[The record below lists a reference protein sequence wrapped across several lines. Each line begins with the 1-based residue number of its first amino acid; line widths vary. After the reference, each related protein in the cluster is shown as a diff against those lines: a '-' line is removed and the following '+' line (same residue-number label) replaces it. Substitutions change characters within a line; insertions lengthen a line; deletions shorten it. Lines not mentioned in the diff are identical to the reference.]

1 MNNAIYTIAPGQHR
15 QPCMSA
21 KEIAD
26 KFGVTYQAVRGYA
39 QRLGITSKLA
49 HRRRTYGNSTVRNTW
64 YSLPD
69 AKRIMAAMT
78 EEGR

>member
-21 KEIAD
+21 KEIAATTG
-26 KFGVTYQAVRGYA
+26 KSYQAVRGFA
-39 QRLGITSKLA
+39 QRLGICAALQHKGHCASA
-49 HRRRTYGNSTVRNTW
+49 RNTW
-64 YSLPD
+64 YSLSD